1 MKPLIKK
8 ILRPFLAISLSV
20 SGAAVIATAVAGAKE
35 EATRVEAYS
44 PSTTYNVDDTSSE
57 LTSYY
62 SSISSTATG
71 DTLLSQLRTLNSTKK
86 KTTVGYGSMGTS
98 ASGAFSYTDYD
109 PSTTSTDSKGQKYG
123 SKVLSFYTK
132 TSATSFNRE
141 HTWPKSH
148 GGNLIE
154 GDIHM
159 TRPTISSENSDRG
172 NSFYVEGKNSSSAG
186 WDPYTAGYA
195 KEMRGECARII
206 LYGVVANSQ
215 LNVIAADSHST
226 SNANPDYLMGNMHTL
241 VKWHFDYSPN
251 EYEMNRN
258 NGAQYLQGNR
268 NPFIDHP
275 EYVAKIWSSF
285 DSTVSSLCTQNASMY
300 DNWVPGTASSY
311 GTNDATSGGGTTPST
326 NPSISVSP
334 ATASIAIDGTT
345 NLSATLTNVT
355 NASNVTWYSDNESV
369 ATVEKGT
376 TTTSASAATVTGV
389 AAGTAH
395 IYCMYGSSVSAYA
408 TITVTSSGGGGSGG
422 SGSFTIAVSDIP
434 SKYSE
439 TSFTASGYSFAC
451 SNIGNSYT
459 SGAMQWKSGQGYMY
473 NTTAIDGITSIS
485 MATGGGTFTGTVY
498 TGSSQNPTSGTT
510 YSITNGNS
518 VTITGSPSYFLIKA
532 GTVSGGA
539 KCGDITVNYGSGSS
553 TPTLSSIAVKTAPT
567 KTVYTV
573 GEKFAPAGLV
583 ITKTMS
589 DNTTEDVSY
598 ASSASS
604 FTFNPSTSTALTTS
618 HTSVTITYS
627 GKSCSLPI
635 TVNPKTVSTLTVTG
649 SLTNSTQYV
658 GDEFNPAGLT
668 VTAKYSDNTT
678 ENVTSSVE
686 WSPSPLSDGITSV
699 TGTFGGKTVTVN
711 LTVVAP
717 TLSSISTSGQNTVF
731 GVGDTFSYGGTC
743 TATYSNGS
751 TKTVTPSVNSSAVN
765 MNAAGSYTV
774 TLSYSENGVTK
785 TTTYTV
791 QVKNIT
797 VNNSIKACYDA
808 YTFPTSGKGTATKT
822 PNDVYGLFV
831 GSPDGE
837 SSIIVN
843 GDYGIMLYK
852 VAPDTSWVENETYL
866 KITATNSTSKA
877 YLQSFNGLLEI
888 NYSDDY
894 ISVVTDQNTIRQN
907 IEPVSIYQVT
917 GDETSSNKD
926 IASRL
931 CLLSGTVTAVETRDG
946 TSYTDGWTDNTDNRI
961 TVKKGNKT
969 IHLFVK
975 SKVAATEIGTYFTDA
990 KTSGDEITVKGFSSF
1005 YTDFQV
1011 QFKEIVEIDESYTA
1025 QNFAEDLMSMTEHV
1039 CSTSSNKEGDLS
1051 GIWLTLETEKYA
1063 SLSSEQKAILLE
1075 TVGNSSLEASD
1086 LEQAMARYDFIIA
1099 HYHSLN
1105 NFIGRSV
1112 TLVNVNNHFLFA
1124 NSEATTAMIV
1134 IITVVGLT
1142 GIGAVLFLRRRKEN

>member
-8 ILRPFLAISLSV
+8 ILRPLLAISLSV

-71 DTLLSQLRTLNSTKK
+71 DTLLSQLRSLNSTKK

-132 TSATSFNRE
+132 TSTTSFNRE

-172 NSFYVEGKNSSSAG
+172 NSFYVEGKNSTSAG
-186 WDPYTAGYA
+186 WDPYTAGYD
-195 KEMRGECARII
+195 KQMRGECARII
-206 LYGVVANSQ
+206 LYGVVANSK
-215 LNVIAADSHST
+215 LNVVAADSHST

-275 EYVAKIWSSF
+275 EYVAKIWSNF

-300 DNWVPGTASSY
+300 NNWVPGTASSY
-311 GTNDATSGGGTTPST
+311 GTNDATSGGGVTPST
-326 NPSISVSP
+326 DPSISVSP
-334 ATASIAIDGTT
+334 ATASINVGATT

-355 NASNVTWYSDNESV
+355 NASNITWYSDNESV
-369 ATVEKGT
+369 ATVVKGT

-408 TITVTSSGGGGSGG
+408 TITVTSSGGGSSGG
-422 SGSFTIAVSDIP
+422 DGSSYTLTFNSSSDGSSEINYGNLSSIVSSNTLTSAFTASSKCYQGASGVKLGSSKATGSFTASVVPAAQNNIKTISVTSTKYGSDSGKLTFKNGNTAVGSNWNPGEDFTYTYSDNSLGSISSFTIA
-434 SKYSE
+434 
-439 TSFTASGYSFAC
+439 T
-451 SNIGNSYT
+451 T
-459 SGAMQWKSGQGYMY
+459 SGRAYVGSV
-473 NTTAIDGITSIS
+473 
-485 MATGGGTFTGTVY
+485 TFT
-498 TGSSQNPTSGTT
+498 
-510 YSITNGNS
+510 
-518 VTITGSPSYFLIKA
+518 LA
-532 GTVSGGA
+532 GG
-539 KCGDITVNYGSGSS
+539 GSS

-731 GVGDTFSYGGTC
+731 GIGDTFSYGGTC

-765 MNAAGSYTV
+765 MNAAGNYTV
-774 TLSYSENGVTK
+774 TLSYTENSVTK
-785 TTTYTV
+785 TTTYTIQV
-791 QVKNIT
+791 QNI
-797 VNNSIKACYDA
+797 VVDNSIKKVYQNA
-808 YTFPTSGKGTATKT
+808 TATEST
-822 PNDVYGLFV
+822 LNFDVYGLYV
-831 GSPDGE
+831 GMGDGKSPVIMNGE
-837 SSIIVN
+837 YGMTLYGQTVN
-843 GDYGIMLYK
+843 S
-852 VAPDTSWVENETYL
+852 SWVENETYV
-866 KITATNSTSKA
+866 KISSGYKAVYYKNLCEIKSYTATA
-877 YLQSFNGLLEI
+877 I
-888 NYSDDY
+888 
-894 ISVVTDQNTIRQN
+894 TDASTIRSN
-907 IEPVSIYQVT
+907 IEPISIYNITGSESTSDLTVASRKCLISGVVTSVT
-917 GDETSSNKD
+917 GTTELTAYMTVGSS
-926 IASRL
+926 S
-931 CLLSGTVTAVETRDG
+931 
-946 TSYTDGWTDNTDNRI
+946 
-961 TVKKGNKT
+961 VK
-969 IHLFVK
+969 IFVK
-975 SKVAATEIGTYFTDA
+975 SNNVDNLSDVLNSA
-990 KTSGDEITVKGFSSF
+990 KSSGEEITLRGFTSF
-1005 YTDFQV
+1005 YNTSFEV
-1011 QFKEIVEIDESYTA
+1011 YAYEAVEIDESYTA
-1025 QNFAEDLMSMTEHV
+1025 QNFAEDLMSMTEQV
-1039 CSTSSNKEGDLS
+1039 CATSSNKEGDLS
-1051 GIWLTLETEKYA
+1051 GIWLTLETVKYA